1 MSEEYRPR
9 YKWRETWPGENKQ
22 DFAGYDGQDLFGRI
36 QLDTTTSNREGLWRW
51 NVGFE
56 PWVRKRI
63 MPQQG
68 WEQTPREASRVAEE
82 HHDRLKALHCR

>member
-1 MSEEYRPR
+1 MARHMAGGS
-9 YKWRETWPGENKQ
+9 KQ
-22 DFAGYDGQDLFGRI
+22 DFSGFDGEDRFGRMH
-36 QLDTTTSNREGLWRW
+36 LDQTASGKDGWWRW

-68 WEQTPREASRVAEE
+68 WERTPREPSYLGPVISRKDEASS
-82 HHDRLKALHCR
+82 KTP